1 MTFSKSVQRVIQ
13 IMKIIAAHPNGMR
26 VSEVAKFSGMNR
38 TTTHRLMTSLA
49 RESWV
54 ARIGDNRS
62 FGLGPGFLAFCH
74 QSIGTRNML
83 SEILPFAEELT
94 KVSHE
99 TTHIGVLLNYKL
111 LHVFRV
117 RSIHQLG
124 LSSEIGE
131 VSEAFCTALGKALL
145 AGCPEPYL
153 DEYLRHTRLVAQTQN
168 TITDRRQF
176 IREIERV
183 RNSGFALDREESSL
197 GVVCL
202 GVRIAG
208 NHPDTVVAMSI
219 TGPSSRFSVQRATL
233 LAPRAI
239 EIARRAADS
248 LARIA
253 TRDVRGSTTVARQV
267 LGQQR

>member
-1 MTFSKSVQRVIQ
+1 
-13 IMKIIAAHPNGMR
+13 MKIIAGHPSGLR

-38 TTTHRLMTSLA
+38 TTTHRLVTSLA

-62 FGLGPGFLAFCH
+62 FTLGPGFLAFCH

-94 KVSHE
+94 RVSHE
-99 TTHIGVLLNYKL
+99 TTHIGVLVNHKL

-117 RSIHQLG
+117 RSNRQLG
-124 LSSEIGE
+124 LASEIGD
-131 VSEAFCTALGKALL
+131 VGEAYCAALGKVLL
-145 AGCPEPYL
+145 AGCPESYL
-153 DEYLRHTRLVAQTQN
+153 EEYLRHIRLLAQTPN

-176 IREIERV
+176 LKEIERI
-183 RNSGFALDREESSL
+183 RDSGFALDREESSL

-208 NHPDTVVAMSI
+208 DRPDTVVAMSV
-219 TGPSSRFSVQRATL
+219 TGPSSRFSVQRATT

-239 EIARRAADS
+239 EIAHRAAES
-248 LARIA
+248 LGRIA
-253 TRDVRGSTTVARQV
+253 TKDERSSMTVARQV
-267 LGQQR
+267 LGQ